1 MKKKVKVS
9 FGGLV
14 CGLAF
19 AGWALALPATADE
32 LLDDQLLFSLD
43 LKRPVTEGA
52 VAASEIGNALCF
64 SASPKPAVTL
74 TEGYAVKTEGLDP
87 MTWKS
92 VPTFLPFF
100 PDATNDETCL
110 WFPQHF
116 KVQDGTNLMSV
127 STVDIDAPAGGSDAA
142 TIFIRFYW
150 DGVQEELLPISQR
163 QSLAMYKWD
172 WTTMAGFTFIL
183 NRNANQSKC
192 ALSVGPGKKNVLVS
206 DTSIEAHVWYD
217 ALVTIEPDPAD
228 ETKSIVKGWLVVPA
242 TGKQI
247 CPTVK
252 FKSAVADQRL
262 VYDDTVNQKLR
273 LGSEYAANAKK
284 WDTAGNGDGATK
296 SFCGGIREVM
306 IWNRA
311 LSPDEVNAV
320 FARNFGRE
328 WAVGAEN
335 GSAAEFASGDDD
347 PAEVFDPRTMPWRKM
362 KRDLTE
368 TDRTLTLATD
378 HAAMHYPPDA
388 QSYARLLS
396 IRALLD
402 GAEPPAGTCVDIA
415 VNGSSVGVFDLSTPA
430 GRNAKIPA
438 ASWTSGSDGK
448 VTVTVTRTGTLAGT
462 LSFDALW
469 LGCGWQVGKNDGQNA
484 DMSNESYTCDRYFA
498 GDTNWFH
505 FARSFLGGADN
516 QRSASTNTF
525 FQLTVPEE
533 VAQNYSFVFSAKIIG
548 QGGSGAS
555 SDKAKGS
562 QMPLA
567 IRLNG
572 VDFWTTSGVPN
583 GTVVEQKFPAGSLK
597 AGVNRF
603 QFVNLA
609 DTAAGFDNYCW
620 GALDYVR
627 VEPGKPTSGF
637 CLIFK

>member
-1 MKKKVKVS
+1 MNAKTATVVLLVCASTLLAKGGDPLDDSLIFDLALLGDTNADGKVS
-9 FGGLV
+9 DTELTD
-14 CGLAF
+14 
-19 AGWALALPATADE
+19 AL
-32 LLDDQLLFSLD
+32 
-43 LKRPVTEGA
+43 R
-52 VAASEIGNALCF
+52 F
-64 SASPKPAVTL
+64 SASPKPTVTL

-92 VPTFLPFF
+92 VPTYLPFF
-100 PDATNDETCL
+100 PDVTNDEQCL

-116 KVQDGTNLMSV
+116 KVQDEANKMSV
-127 STVDIDAPAGGSDAA
+127 STIDIDAPAGGSDAA

-172 WTTMAGFTFIL
+172 WTTKAGFTFIL
-183 NRNANQSKC
+183 NRNANESKC
-192 ALSVGPGKKNVLVS
+192 ALSVGPGRKNVQVS
-206 DTSIEAHVWYD
+206 DSLIEPHVWYD
-217 ALVTIEPDPAD
+217 ALVTIEPDPAI
-228 ETKSIVKGWLVVPA
+228 ETNSIVKGWLVVPA
-242 TGKQI
+242 TGKRI
-247 CPTVK
+247 CPTVN
-252 FKSAVADQRL
+252 FKSKVANQRL

-273 LGSEYAANAKK
+273 LGSEYKARSDRWETANL
-284 WDTAGNGDGATK
+284 GEGATK
-296 SFCGGIREVM
+296 SFRGGIREVM

-311 LSPDEVNAV
+311 LSAEEVNAV
-320 FARNFGRE
+320 LARNFGRE
-328 WAVGAEN
+328 WAVGTEN

-347 PAEVFDPRTMPWRKM
+347 PAEVFDPRTMPWWKM

-415 VNGSSVGVFDLSTPA
+415 VNGASVGVFDLGTVA

-438 ASWTSGSDGK
+438 ASWKVGSDGK

-469 LGCGWQVGKNDGQNA
+469 LGCGWQVGKNDNQNT

-498 GDTNWFH
+498 GDANWLH
-505 FARSFLGGADN
+505 FVRSFLGGADN
-516 QRSASTNTF
+516 QRAASTNTF

-533 VAQNYSFVFSAKIIG
+533 VARNYSFAFSAKIIG
-548 QGGSGAS
+548 QGGSGTS
-555 SDKAKGS
+555 KDKAKGS

-572 VDFWTTSGVPN
+572 VDFWTTGGVPD
-583 GTVVEQKFPAGSLK
+583 GTVVERKFPAGSLK

-603 QFVNLA
+603 QFVNMA
-609 DTAAGFDNYCW
+609 DTAAGFDDYCW
-620 GALDYVR
+620 ANLDYVR
-627 VEPGKPTSGF
+627 VEPVRPVSGL
-637 CLIFK
+637 CIIFR